1 MDELRRRLT
10 DCFRVV
16 FPELPQE
23 KIATASPETV
33 AEWDSVAAL
42 TLMTV
47 VEEEFALQIDLDNL
61 AGLASFESFYSY
73 LQERLRSPSN

>member
-1 MDELRRRLT
+1 MDDVRERLS

-23 KIATASPETV
+23 RIANASPETV

-42 TLMTV
+42 TLMSV
-47 VEEEFALQIDLDNL
+47 VEEEFALQIDLDDL
-61 AGLASFESFYSY
+61 ADMASFESFYSY
-73 LQERLRSPSN
+73 LQRRLQPK